1 MANVKVLLV
10 EDDVSLSNE
19 TAEILRQEGFEVVVS
34 DSSVKA
40 LELISND
47 HYDAIV
53 VDLVLKDGDAFPI
66 LDKLRTSNQQMPVV
80 VATQYLPQYIREIS
94 SFFKQ
99 VKLIVPK
106 PYPAAS
112 LAATVSALAQASN

>member
-10 EDDVSLSNE
+10 EDDVSLSE
-19 TAEILRQEGFEVVVS
+19 ATADILRHEGIEVAIS
-34 DSSVKA
+34 DSSVAA
-40 LELISND
+40 LELISKD
-47 HYDAIV
+47 QYAAIV

-66 LDKLRTSNQQMPVV
+66 LERLRASKQQMPVV
-80 VATQYLPQYIREIS
+80 IATQYLPQYIREIS
-94 SFFKQ
+94 SFFSQ

-112 LAATVSALAQASN
+112 LAATVSAL